1 MNNKTHG
8 GKRKQLNESES
19 DTMAYVRH
27 SLFADYQDK
36 NAHTYDM
43 LSVSV
48 DVSKHL

>member
-19 DTMAYVRH
+19 DTMA
-27 SLFADYQDK
+27 LFADYQDK
-36 NAHTYDM
+36 NAYTHDM
-43 LSVSV
+43 LSVNV